1 LVPELEFFTMHER
14 AFEILV
20 RNCLE
25 DIFGIGWNL
34 IAQQLSLPS
43 GRLDLLIADNLDN
56 RHLLELK
63 KGRAT
68 PAAIAQ
74 AVRYSE
80 ELSALLEGATVMPWV
95 IAHEIPTRVAEHAV
109 SAGVK
114 TLAISFAKCET
125 LMMARGLDERDLLG
139 DRRIAGVLHGGSGK
153 AGLWETIDNEE
164 AFSGMPATMAS
175 LLLQLERT
183 PHFIVQS
190 GRMQTAVYYRGVKLG
205 GVNRKHRHCYIS
217 EGVVLRDEFIDFLS
231 HHGFRRKCKTQASNS
246 HEHIWWEVPLQQSV
260 QFGSAL
266 QQAQLVVDQSL
277 RVI

>member
-1 LVPELEFFTMHER
+1 MHER

-25 DIFGIGWNL
+25 DIFGIGWHL

-43 GRLDLLIADNLDN
+43 GRLDLLIADGFDN

-68 PAAIAQ
+68 LPAIAQ
-74 AVRYSE
+74 AGRYSE
-80 ELSALLEGATVMPWV
+80 ELSALLDGATVTPWV
-95 IAHEIPTRVAEHAV
+95 VAHEIPTRVAERAA

-114 TLAISFAKCET
+114 TLAISFASCEK
-125 LMMARGLDERDLLG
+125 LMMARGLGERDLLG
-139 DRRIAGVLHGGSGK
+139 DRRAAGVLHGGSGK

-164 AFSGMPATMAS
+164 AFSGMPASTAS
-175 LLLQLERT
+175 LLRQFERAA
-183 PHFIVQS
+183 HFIVQS

-205 GVNRKHRHCYIS
+205 GVNRKHRHCYVS
-217 EGVVLRDEFIDFLS
+217 EGVVLRNEFAEFLS
-231 HHGFRRKCKTQASNS
+231 HHGFRRKCKTQASSS
-246 HEHIWWEVPLQQSV
+246 HEHIWWEVPWQHSV
-260 QFGSAL
+260 QFSSAL
-266 QQAQLVVDQSL
+266 QQAQLVVNHSL

>member
-1 LVPELEFFTMHER
+1 MHER

-25 DIFGIGWNL
+25 DIFGIGWHL
-34 IAQQLSLPS
+34 IAQQLTLPS
-43 GRLDLLIADNLDN
+43 GRLDLLIADGFDN

-74 AVRYSE
+74 TVRYAK
-80 ELSALLEGATVMPWV
+80 ELSALLDGAPVMPWV
-95 IAHEIPTRVAEHAV
+95 IAHELPTQVAEQAAI
-109 SAGVK
+109 AGVK
-114 TLAISFAKCET
+114 TLGISLAKCET

-153 AGLWETIDNEE
+153 AELWESVDNEE
-164 AFSGMPATMAS
+164 AFSEIPATMTS
-175 LLLQLERT
+175 LLRQLERAA
-183 PHFIVQS
+183 HFIVHS

-217 EGVVLRDEFIDFLS
+217 DGVVLRNEFVEFLL
-231 HHGFRRKCKTQASNS
+231 HHGFRRKCKTQASSS
-246 HEHIWWEVPLQQSV
+246 HEHIWWQGPWQHSV

-266 QQAQLVVDQSL
+266 QRAQLVVDHSL
-277 RVI
+277 RVV